1 MGQDEIRRENRET
14 WQQRRGYSPEVHHD
28 LEIGDKEKPIEETR
42 KEQPVK

>member
-1 MGQDEIRRENRET
+1 MKSEERIERNG
-14 WQQRRGYSPEVHHD
+14 QQRRGYSPEVHHD